1 MTSLTVPVLKDGKFA
16 GITGVDMNLPIF
28 EDGHRQAGHQHLLA
42 SANLVE
48 VGFHQAGATS
58 LATAEIPLA
67 VANAEFI
74 ARGVELGV
82 TGGGI
87 YGLLRDVSVLFPG
100 EIDLETALAG

>member
-1 MTSLTVPVLKDGKFA
+1 MSTPVIPA
-16 GITGVDMNLPIF
+16 NLPSP
-28 EDGHRQAGHQHLLA
+28 DGHRQAGHQHLLA
-42 SANLVE
+42 RAYLVE

-100 EIDLETALAG
+100 EVDLRLPLPATEWLAPVCQSASCPS